1 MATSGL
7 HTEQTHTGGLQVLL
21 TCSFTASLAKS
32 ICRLPHNHNAC
43 ISTKSSSRVFVAL
56 YVNAECE
63 YKDKLD
69 EVGVDY
75 KSTKLKIT
83 NRLLTNNYTDSP
95 TRGDQHTA
103 FIIYEQIHL
112 YFSFLHLLLETLT
125 LRSTELDVT
134 QELKAAYPYLL
145 QK

>member
-1 MATSGL
+1 M
-7 HTEQTHTGGLQVLL
+7 
-21 TCSFTASLAKS
+21 
-32 ICRLPHNHNAC
+32 
-43 ISTKSSSRVFVAL
+43 AL

-125 LRSTELDVT
+125 LRTHSLRSTELDVT